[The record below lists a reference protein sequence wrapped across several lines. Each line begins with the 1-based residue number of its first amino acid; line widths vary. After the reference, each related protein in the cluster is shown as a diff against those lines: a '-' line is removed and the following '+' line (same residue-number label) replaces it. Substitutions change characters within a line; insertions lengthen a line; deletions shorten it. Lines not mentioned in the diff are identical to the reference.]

1 MSSLCS
7 LLASMPIA
15 LNKAFINSVAIDQ
28 DICEFIFKAT
38 EKTEGQKSC
47 FLL

>member
-1 MSSLCS
+1 MSSLGS

-15 LNKAFINSVAIDQ
+15 LNKTFINSVTIDQ
-28 DICEFIFKAT
+28 DIYEFIFKAT